1 MGVGLNAPEWN
12 VYRCDFDRA
21 ARYDTDEIATYT
33 RDLRSK
39 AQQLRF
45 RNGQRFLIGP
55 GGFPDLRVNAFLGSP
70 RMRNL
75 AETTNRD
82 YTHCLALWL
91 NFCRHG
97 VVGGRTRRAMM
108 LRSLSSGGSPI
119 PRTRQ
124 RWEHRPSPRTLR
136 RARSFYNWASGRCPG
151 VTDIF
156 ADLDF
161 PRARREARVRW
172 LDPAAV
178 ARWRDVGGSDRSPSQ
193 IVAGAKRAARQRICR
208 WFARDWTAVD

>member
-156 ADLDF
+156 ADVDF

-172 LDPAAV
+172 LDPATV
-178 ARWRDVGGSDRSPSQ
+178 TRWRDVGGSDRSP
-193 IVAGAKRAARQRICR
+193 
-208 WFARDWTAVD
+208 